1 MTSHKSQDALRT
13 CGSGSLIPFLLKFV
27 VVQEIL
33 SLSERT
39 LLSFFFGLSWP
50 NQGSRY
56 PRVWFGGTVGR
67 KWNEI
72 IRGHHPSWPLP
83 DGLMVLETETQKALG
98 GPGTT
103 PAEGGSLLPAPRP
116 SLSPP
121 PSAHFPG
128 YPPLITRGGLLHKG
142 AIFSSLFF
150 WLLYSEVWT
159 TGTPHLCPP
168 SPAKCTGGPR
178 QRVPSSLL
186 RQGVT
191 EASGRLQWGAA
202 ERKRAVGERLEKGK

>member
-67 KWNEI
+67 KME
-72 IRGHHPSWPLP
+72 
-83 DGLMVLETETQKALG
+83 
-98 GPGTT
+98 
-103 PAEGGSLLPAPRP
+103 
-116 SLSPP
+116 
-121 PSAHFPG
+121 
-128 YPPLITRGGLLHKG
+128 
-142 AIFSSLFF
+142 
-150 WLLYSEVWT
+150 
-159 TGTPHLCPP
+159 
-168 SPAKCTGGPR
+168 
-178 QRVPSSLL
+178 
-186 RQGVT
+186 
-191 EASGRLQWGAA
+191 
-202 ERKRAVGERLEKGK
+202 